1 MFVFLLILILL
12 AVLGVLGLALKIAAA
27 LVLGVLIATATLVVI
42 GFLAVRHQM
51 RKAQRAM
58 QSPRTTN
65 RPVAGST
72 TVEVGEPERV
82 ADEPQIDDR
91 Y

>member
-1 MFVFLLILILL
+1 MLIFLLIVILL

-27 LVLGVLIATATLVVI
+27 LVLGTLIAIATFVAIGYLV
-42 GFLAVRHQM
+42 VRHQL

-58 QSPRTTN
+58 RSPRTTA
-65 RPVAGST
+65 RPLAGST
-72 TVEVGEPERV
+72 TVEVGEPRRT
-82 ADEPQIDDR
+82 DDGRQIDDR